1 MAGVLG
7 YCQLLARNPA
17 GPTRD
22 EYLLRVREQAEACR
36 DCLHNLQLIAK
47 KPKVRRQQFPGT
59 DLLTM
64 VATKY
69 ESARIGFVVDQA
81 AASHAVVADIELV
94 VRALSALI
102 DNAVTA
108 TCDADRTTPV
118 VLSLGYTDT
127 DAIYRVHDSGTGL
140 ASEVDSESIFGPTV
154 TTKRR
159 ANGVGLGLTMAL
171 SIADAH
177 GGDVW
182 LESTSTAGSTFAL
195 SLPR

>member
-17 GPTRD
+17 GSTRD
-22 EYLLRVREQAEACR
+22 EYLERVREQAEACR

-47 KPKVRRQQFPGT
+47 KPQVRRQRFPGT

-64 VATKY
+64 AA
-69 ESARIGFVVDQA
+69 ARYQA
-81 AASHAVVADIELV
+81 AGVSIVVEQAHATHDVEADIELV

-108 TCDADRTTPV
+108 TCDAESTTPV
-118 VLSLGYTDT
+118 VLSLDYTDT
-127 DAIYRVHDSGTGL
+127 DAVYRVHDSGTGL
-140 ASEVDSESIFGPTV
+140 AHEVDAESIFGPTV

-159 ANGVGLGLTMAL
+159 GNGVGLGLTMAL
-171 SIADAH
+171 SVADAH
-177 GGDVW
+177 GGDVS
-182 LESTSTAGSTFAL
+182 LEATSAAGCTFAL